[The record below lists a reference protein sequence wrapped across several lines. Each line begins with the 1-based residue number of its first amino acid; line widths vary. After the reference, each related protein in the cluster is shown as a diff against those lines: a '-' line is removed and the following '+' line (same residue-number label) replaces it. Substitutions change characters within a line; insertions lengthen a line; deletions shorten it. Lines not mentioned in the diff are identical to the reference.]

1 MGSGASKSVE
11 TVKAESFKQ
20 STLTDES
27 KSIIN
32 MHIPRRGD
40 GGDGGAGAG
49 VSGLWGGK
57 DDDRRKKA
65 ARRAATTLEILK
77 SPA

>member
-1 MGSGASKSVE
+1 ME

-57 DDDRRKKA
+57 DDR
-65 ARRAATTLEILK
+65 
-77 SPA
+77 